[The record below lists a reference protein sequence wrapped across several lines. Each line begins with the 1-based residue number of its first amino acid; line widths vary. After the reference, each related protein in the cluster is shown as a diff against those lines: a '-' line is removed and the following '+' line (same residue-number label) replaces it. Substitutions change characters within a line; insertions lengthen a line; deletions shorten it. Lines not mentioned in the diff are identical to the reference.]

1 MAFVDIG
8 GICLDDLGD
17 VPSSDKRTMGVSQ
30 EDSSHSQDVVCDLH
44 QFSQLH
50 TSLLGIPRLKTFCQ
64 CPSFCFS
71 SGFQL

>member
-44 QFSQLH
+44 NSRSFIPL
-50 TSLLGIPRLKTFCQ
+50 SLAYLV
-64 CPSFCFS
+64 
-71 SGFQL
+71 